1 MNQIEF
7 ESRHEAEWSRLAQ
20 ALDPLK
26 KSAVEPAVSAARVPA
41 LFRRVAAELA
51 IARDR
56 QYRTSLLD
64 RLHALVVAAH
74 FAVHGARIRR
84 RGGMIADVLGFFLRE
99 FPAEVRRQW
108 RFVAVAGAAFFVPFA
123 GGVIALQ
130 WFPDFAYY
138 LVSPEQLSHVQAMY
152 SDDAMRFGAERGA
165 DSDIMMFGFY
175 IFNNVRIDLQCL
187 AGGAFFGLGT
197 LAVLLSNG
205 VFLGAIAGHLTHA
218 GLGRNF
224 WGFVVGHSAPELL
237 GMTLASAAGLM
248 IGYALVAPGHKT
260 RLAALKERGHS
271 AAVMLYGAALMTACA
286 AVIEAFWSSRVD
298 LPFELKLLVG
308 AGVGALTIAFLA
320 LGGRERGS

>member
-7 ESRHEAEWSRLAQ
+7 ESQHEAEWSRLAH
-20 ALDPLK
+20 ALGPSK
-26 KSAVEPAVSAARVPA
+26 KSVPEPGMSAAEVPA
-41 LFRRVAAELA
+41 LFRRLAAELA

-84 RGGMIADVLGFFLRE
+84 RGGMIADVLSFFLRQ

-108 RFVAVAGAAFFVPFA
+108 PFVTVAAVTFFLPSVAGFL
-123 GGVIALQ
+123 ALQ
-130 WFPDFAYY
+130 WFPDFVYY
-138 LVSPEQLSHVQAMY
+138 LVSPDRLSQIQAMY
-152 SDDAMRFGAERGA
+152 SDDSMRLGAERGA
-165 DSDIMMFGFY
+165 DSDIQMFGFY

-187 AGGAFFGLGT
+187 AGGVFFGLGT

-205 VFLGAIAGHLTHA
+205 IFFGAISGHLTQV
-218 GLGRNF
+218 GLGHNF
-224 WGFVVGHSAPELL
+224 WGFVVGHAAPELL

-248 IGYALVAPGHKT
+248 IGYALVAPGRKT
-260 RLAALKERGHS
+260 RIAALKERARP

-298 LPFELKLLVG
+298 LPLELKLIVG
-308 AGVGALTIAFLA
+308 TVVAVLTIAFLA

>member
-20 ALDPLK
+20 TLEPSK
-26 KSAVEPAVSAARVPA
+26 KPAPQAAVNAAEVPA
-41 LFRRVAAELA
+41 LFRRLAAELA

-84 RGGMIADVLGFFLRE
+84 RGGMIADVLSFFLRE
-99 FPAEVRRQW
+99 FPREVRRQW
-108 RFVAVAGAAFFVPFA
+108 PFVAVAGATFFIPFLA
-123 GGVIALQ
+123 GVIALQ
-130 WFPDFAYY
+130 WFPDFVYY
-138 LVSPEQLSHVQAMY
+138 LVSPERLSRIQSMY
-152 SDDAMRFGAERGA
+152 SDDSMRLGAERGA
-165 DSDIMMFGFY
+165 DTDIQMFGFY

-187 AGGAFFGLGT
+187 AGGVFFGLGT

-205 VFLGAIAGHLTHA
+205 VFFGAIAGHLTQA
-218 GLGRNF
+218 GLGHNF

-248 IGYALVAPGHKT
+248 IGYALVAPGRMT
-260 RLAALKERGHS
+260 RVAALKERARP
-271 AAVMLYGAALMTACA
+271 AAVMLYGSAFMTACA

-298 LPFELKLLVG
+298 LPLELKLTVG
-308 AGVGALTIAFLA
+308 AIVGALTVAFLA